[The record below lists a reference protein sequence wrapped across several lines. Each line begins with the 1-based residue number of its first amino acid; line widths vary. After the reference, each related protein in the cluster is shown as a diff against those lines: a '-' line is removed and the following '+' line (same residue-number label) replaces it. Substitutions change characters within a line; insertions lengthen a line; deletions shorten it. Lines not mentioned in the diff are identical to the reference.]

1 MSIITKTKTS
11 DLDLDNI
18 GCPYIKRVFRNFAD
32 NITMLTIQEFIHK
45 SKYPIDNFMVD
56 NFFVNLNDDIPIYV
70 TNELI
75 EWCGYSGIHDDKKR
89 RLKDLLQGFE
99 ETKDYWIYS
108 NKEYYE
114 YYDKSICGKPQIGS
128 DQLKPNYPHPDTFI
142 GKNKT
147 KHIVLTVQCF
157 KMILMML
164 TTNKAHQIRLYYIS
178 LEQLIKTYSKYQLY
192 CQINQTRI
200 LKIANT
206 ELNRKVDKQ
215 SKQLS
220 KLQSTLDIMN
230 TKLDRATD
238 ERAPKTTNRTKHE
251 EFVVLKLNDRNYTW
265 QYYVIR
271 CQAGSVTGRVASLR
285 TDFPRMKKIIQ
296 ITYQPNSKN
305 LYNLMKENLC
315 DNIKTKCNYIKLRG
329 DYTEREFIRDI
340 NSLNDMKKSVRAP
353 IVASSESESE
363 TSTATEIESEVTTE
377 SEPESE
383 SE

>member
-1 MSIITKTKTS
+1 MNIITKTNTS
-11 DLDLDNI
+11 DLDLGLDSI
-18 GCPYIKRVFRNFAD
+18 ECPYIKRVFENYTESTN
-32 NITMLTIQEFIHK
+32 NITLLTIQEFIHK

-164 TTNKAHQIRLYYIS
+164 TTKRAPAIRLHYVQIEKLMIIYMQYQCIILNKSYKNEINKLKNLQHVKEYSQQQRLSELDAKLAERYRVGCIYYIS
-178 LEQLIKTYSKYQLY
+178 EVDNCDIIKIGYTFNLQERL
-192 CQINQTRI
+192 
-200 LKIANT
+200 
-206 ELNRKVDKQ
+206 
-215 SKQLS
+215 KQLQTAHY
-220 KLQSTLDIMN
+220 KEL
-230 TKLDRATD
+230 
-238 ERAPKTTNRTKHE
+238 
-251 EFVVLKLNDRNYTW
+251 
-265 QYYVIR
+265 
-271 CQAGSVTGRVASLR
+271 
-285 TDFPRMKKIIQ
+285 IIQ
-296 ITYQPNSKN
+296 HYYLTQFPYEEEQRLHTTHADKLIRGEWYKIYPCKN
-305 LYNLMKENLC
+305 
-315 DNIKTKCNYIKLRG
+315 
-329 DYTEREFIRDI
+329 
-340 NSLNDMKKSVRAP
+340 
-353 IVASSESESE
+353 
-363 TSTATEIESEVTTE
+363 
-377 SEPESE
+377 
-383 SE
+383 